1 MKVLSLFDGISCGRV
16 ALERAGI
23 KVTEYYAAEIDT
35 FAIKC
40 TTSNWKETIQLGS
53 VTDISFE
60 NGILKTK
67 DKEYN
72 VGHFDLVI
80 GGSPCQSFS
89 VAGDGSGFD
98 GKSGLFWEFVRILK
112 EVNPTYF
119 LLENVVMKK
128 EWQDIIDAEMGVEPI
143 KINSALVSAQN
154 RNRLYWTN
162 IPNVTQ
168 PDDEGILLEDILQ
181 ASVESSF
188 YLSDKAMDYMS
199 RLRNGKPRW
208 TFHTNPLNGK
218 AACLTANM
226 YKGVP
231 YGVVVLYTDHANTP
245 TQARRLTP
253 LECERLQTLP
263 DNYTAM
269 LSNTQR
275 YKSIGNGW
283 TVDVISHIFKGLDDG
298 I

>member
-23 KVTEYYAAEIDT
+23 TVTEYYAAEIDK

-40 TTSNWKETIQLGS
+40 ASENWKETIHIGS
-53 VTDISFE
+53 VTDISFKD
-60 NGILKTK
+60 GILKTK
-67 DKEYN
+67 DKEYD
-72 VGHFDLVI
+72 VGSFDLVI

-98 GKSGLFWEFVRILK
+98 GKSGLFWEFIRVLK
-112 EVNPTYF
+112 EVKPTYF

-128 EWQDIIDAEMGVEPI
+128 EWQEIIDKAMGVQPI
-143 KINSALVSAQN
+143 KINSSLVSAQS

-162 IPNVTQ
+162 IPDVSQPEDKELFVIDIFQDNV
-168 PDDEGILLEDILQ
+168 E
-181 ASVESSF
+181 ASF
-188 YLSDKAMDYMS
+188 YLSPKAMDYMS

-208 TFHTNPLNGK
+208 TFHTNPLTGK
-218 AACLTANM
+218 ASCLTANM
-226 YKGVP
+226 YKGIP
-231 YGVVVLYTDHANTP
+231 YGVIILNVDEDEKP
-245 TQARRLTP
+245 TIARRLTP

-263 DNYTAM
+263 ENYTAM

-283 TVDVISHIFKGLDDG
+283 TVDVIAHIFKG